1 VIGAVLLV
9 LTPERVFSALVP
21 LLLGFAT
28 VLFAYAGRISTWLA
42 ARAATRGNV
51 RRFTHSPAVVLPVS
65 VYGGYFGAGLGVLML
80 GVLSVGTAGN
90 YRSANVTKN
99 LVTGLNS
106 ATATV
111 IFAAQGVVSWP
122 ATLLMMAG
130 TLVGGLIGA
139 RLAQVMPNHAAAQ
152 AGRVRWRAADGRL
165 CLALLALTLLRQLDE
180 PANHRALGIGHRVDR
195 SEMVCPGDGLEA
207 GLRAGLA
214 PGLGDDP
221 ALAQELA
228 RFQTSDHRIEDAAL
242 RCRPE
247 QRRDP
252 PRLGLVE
259 PQILRHGDLN
269 QWREIEHAGD
279 RVGRRAPDPLVSWD
293 RAHATR
299 SPPWRQRDVRRRSGR
314 TPSCAGRCAA
324 T

>member
-1 VIGAVLLV
+1 MDLLHGALLVAAGIAGGCMAAIVGGAAVITFPALLAAGLPPVMATAANTVALTPGLFLAAIYDRSQLPPFDHSFVAVALASIVGAVIGAVLLV
-9 LTPERVFSALVP
+9 LTPEQVFSALVP

-42 ARAATRGNV
+42 TRGDA

-65 VYGGYFGAGLGVLML
+65 VYGGYFGAGVGVLML

-139 RLAQVMPNHAAAQ
+139 RLAQVMPNHAARTLVVFV
-152 AGRVRWRAADGRL
+152 G
-165 CLALLALTLLRQLDE
+165 ALLTAVF
-180 PANHRALGIGHRVDR
+180 A
-195 SEMVCPGDGLEA
+195 
-207 GLRAGLA
+207 
-214 PGLGDDP
+214 
-221 ALAQELA
+221 
-228 RFQTSDHRIEDAAL
+228 
-242 RCRPE
+242 
-247 QRRDP
+247 
-252 PRLGLVE
+252 
-259 PQILRHGDLN
+259 
-269 QWREIEHAGD
+269 WRY
-279 RVGRRAPDPLVSWD
+279 WF
-293 RAHATR
+293 
-299 SPPWRQRDVRRRSGR
+299 
-314 TPSCAGRCAA
+314 
-324 T
+324 

>member
-1 VIGAVLLV
+1 MSCELEPLRLSARKRRHGLAQLQVFETDVGQRLQHRENFSLIGEKCDCFGDRHVEHVGYRSTGLGSFTQERNLEHFVAVALASIVGAVIGAVLLV

-42 ARAATRGNV
+42 ARAATRGHA

-65 VYGGYFGAGLGVLML
+65 VYGGYFGAGVGVLML

-99 LVTGLNS
+99 LVTELNS

-139 RLAQVMPNHAAAQ
+139 RLAQVMPNHAARTLVVFV
-152 AGRVRWRAADGRL
+152 G
-165 CLALLALTLLRQLDE
+165 ALLTAVF
-180 PANHRALGIGHRVDR
+180 A
-195 SEMVCPGDGLEA
+195 
-207 GLRAGLA
+207 
-214 PGLGDDP
+214 
-221 ALAQELA
+221 
-228 RFQTSDHRIEDAAL
+228 
-242 RCRPE
+242 
-247 QRRDP
+247 
-252 PRLGLVE
+252 
-259 PQILRHGDLN
+259 
-269 QWREIEHAGD
+269 WRY
-279 RVGRRAPDPLVSWD
+279 WF
-293 RAHATR
+293 
-299 SPPWRQRDVRRRSGR
+299 
-314 TPSCAGRCAA
+314 
-324 T
+324 

>member
-1 VIGAVLLV
+1 MDLPDILLLVAAGVIGGIISSIAGGAALFIFPALLATGLSPVVATAVATTALTPRLFLAALYDRAQLPPLDRSLLGMIAV
-9 LTPERVFSALVP
+9 SMVGGLAGAALLLLTPERMFAALVP

-42 ARAATRGNV
+42 ARAATRGNA

-99 LVTGLNS
+99 LVTGLKS

-139 RLAQVMPNHAAAQ
+139 RLAQVMPNHAARTLVVFV
-152 AGRVRWRAADGRL
+152 G
-165 CLALLALTLLRQLDE
+165 ALLTAVF
-180 PANHRALGIGHRVDR
+180 A
-195 SEMVCPGDGLEA
+195 
-207 GLRAGLA
+207 
-214 PGLGDDP
+214 
-221 ALAQELA
+221 
-228 RFQTSDHRIEDAAL
+228 
-242 RCRPE
+242 
-247 QRRDP
+247 
-252 PRLGLVE
+252 
-259 PQILRHGDLN
+259 
-269 QWREIEHAGD
+269 WRY
-279 RVGRRAPDPLVSWD
+279 WF
-293 RAHATR
+293 
-299 SPPWRQRDVRRRSGR
+299 
-314 TPSCAGRCAA
+314 
-324 T
+324 

>member
-1 VIGAVLLV
+1 MDLLHGALLVAAGIAGGCMAAIVGGAAVITFPALLAAGLPPVMATAANTVALTPGLFLAAIYDRSQLPPFDRSFVAVALASIVGAVIGAVLLV

-42 ARAATRGNV
+42 TRGDA

-65 VYGGYFGAGLGVLML
+65 VYGGYFGAGVGVLML

-139 RLAQVMPNHAAAQ
+139 RLAQVMPNHAARTLVVFV
-152 AGRVRWRAADGRL
+152 G
-165 CLALLALTLLRQLDE
+165 ALLTAVF
-180 PANHRALGIGHRVDR
+180 A
-195 SEMVCPGDGLEA
+195 
-207 GLRAGLA
+207 
-214 PGLGDDP
+214 
-221 ALAQELA
+221 
-228 RFQTSDHRIEDAAL
+228 
-242 RCRPE
+242 
-247 QRRDP
+247 
-252 PRLGLVE
+252 
-259 PQILRHGDLN
+259 
-269 QWREIEHAGD
+269 WRY
-279 RVGRRAPDPLVSWD
+279 WF
-293 RAHATR
+293 
-299 SPPWRQRDVRRRSGR
+299 
-314 TPSCAGRCAA
+314 
-324 T
+324 

>member
-1 VIGAVLLV
+1 MDLLHGALLVVAGIAGGCMAAIVGGAAVITFPALLAAGLPPVMATAANTVALTPGLFLAAISDRSQLPPFDRSFVAVALASIAGAVIGAVLLV

-42 ARAATRGNV
+42 TRGDA

-65 VYGGYFGAGLGVLML
+65 VYGGYFGAGVGVLML

-106 ATATV
+106 AAATV

-139 RLAQVMPNHAAAQ
+139 RLAQVMPNHAARTLVVFV
-152 AGRVRWRAADGRL
+152 G
-165 CLALLALTLLRQLDE
+165 ALLTAVF
-180 PANHRALGIGHRVDR
+180 A
-195 SEMVCPGDGLEA
+195 
-207 GLRAGLA
+207 
-214 PGLGDDP
+214 
-221 ALAQELA
+221 
-228 RFQTSDHRIEDAAL
+228 
-242 RCRPE
+242 
-247 QRRDP
+247 
-252 PRLGLVE
+252 
-259 PQILRHGDLN
+259 
-269 QWREIEHAGD
+269 WRY
-279 RVGRRAPDPLVSWD
+279 WF
-293 RAHATR
+293 
-299 SPPWRQRDVRRRSGR
+299 
-314 TPSCAGRCAA
+314 
-324 T
+324 

>member
-1 VIGAVLLV
+1 MDLLHGALLVAAGIAGGCMAAIVGGAAVITFPALLAAGLPPVLATAANTVALTPGLFLAAIYDRSQLPPFDRSFVAVALASIVGAVIGAVLLV

-99 LVTGLNS
+99 LVRLNS

-139 RLAQVMPNHAAAQ
+139 RLAQVMPNHAARRMVVCI
-152 AGRVRWRAADGRL
+152 G
-165 CLALLALTLLRQLDE
+165 ALLTAVF
-180 PANHRALGIGHRVDR
+180 A
-195 SEMVCPGDGLEA
+195 
-207 GLRAGLA
+207 
-214 PGLGDDP
+214 
-221 ALAQELA
+221 
-228 RFQTSDHRIEDAAL
+228 
-242 RCRPE
+242 
-247 QRRDP
+247 
-252 PRLGLVE
+252 
-259 PQILRHGDLN
+259 
-269 QWREIEHAGD
+269 WRYW
-279 RVGRRAPDPLVSWD
+279 L
-293 RAHATR
+293 
-299 SPPWRQRDVRRRSGR
+299 
-314 TPSCAGRCAA
+314 
-324 T
+324 

>member
-1 VIGAVLLV
+1 MDLLHGALLVAAGIAGGCMAAIVGGAAVITFPALLAAGLPPVMATAANTVALTPGLFLAAIYDRSQLPPFDRSFVAVALASIVGAVIGAVLLV

-42 ARAATRGNV
+42 TRGDA

-139 RLAQVMPNHAAAQ
+139 RLAQVMPNHAARTLVVFV
-152 AGRVRWRAADGRL
+152 G
-165 CLALLALTLLRQLDE
+165 ALLTAVF
-180 PANHRALGIGHRVDR
+180 A
-195 SEMVCPGDGLEA
+195 
-207 GLRAGLA
+207 
-214 PGLGDDP
+214 
-221 ALAQELA
+221 
-228 RFQTSDHRIEDAAL
+228 
-242 RCRPE
+242 
-247 QRRDP
+247 
-252 PRLGLVE
+252 
-259 PQILRHGDLN
+259 
-269 QWREIEHAGD
+269 WRY
-279 RVGRRAPDPLVSWD
+279 WF
-293 RAHATR
+293 
-299 SPPWRQRDVRRRSGR
+299 
-314 TPSCAGRCAA
+314 
-324 T
+324 